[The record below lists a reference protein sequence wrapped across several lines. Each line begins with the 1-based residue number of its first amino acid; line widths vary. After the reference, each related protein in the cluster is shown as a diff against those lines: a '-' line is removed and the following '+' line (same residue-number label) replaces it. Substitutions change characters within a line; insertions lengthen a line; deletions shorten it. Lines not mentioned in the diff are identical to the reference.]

1 MPHVPII
8 FHKPAKSPNALLR
21 HLQRKGLDT
30 RKQKTKALQALEFIG
45 YHRLLIYMRPLQDPQ
60 KRFFATVRFDDI
72 LQLYDFDRR
81 LRLVFLDAIDR
92 IEVAFRSAIIN
103 TLALDKAC
111 GPHFYLEAIHFKNG
125 QAHRDLLK
133 QVLGLRDKGNAAL
146 KHYYDTY
153 NTPSLPPVWTLLE
166 AMTIGQL
173 SCLFSELHLD
183 HRKTVAAKF
192 GYDES
197 VLSTWLQSLTILRNV
212 CAHHGRLW
220 NASITAGAPKYARA
234 LNAEFPPHSDRG
246 RIFARAVVVQALLA
260 KIDPTSDWKYRFKQ
274 LMTSVP
280 LTALTKAGR
289 STADLGLVAGWENRQ
304 FWS

>member
-1 MPHVPII
+1 MPHAPIT
-8 FHKPAKSPNALLR
+8 FHKPAKSPHALLR
-21 HLQRKGLDT
+21 HLQLKGLGT
-30 RKQKTKALQALEFIG
+30 RKQKARALQALEFIG

-60 KRFFATVRFDDI
+60 KRFFANVQFDDI

-103 TLALDKAC
+103 TLALDKTC
-111 GPHFYLEAIHFKNG
+111 GPHFYLDAIHFKHG

-133 QVLGLRDKGNAAL
+133 QVLGLREKGNASV
-146 KHYYDTY
+146 KHYYGTY
-153 NTPSLPPVWTLLE
+153 NTPALPPAWTVLE

-173 SCLFSELHLD
+173 SCLFSDLHLD

-197 VLSTWLQSLTILRNV
+197 VLITWLKALTLLRNV

-220 NASITAGAPKYARA
+220 NASITADAPKYANTIRS
-234 LNAEFPPHSDRG
+234 EFPSPMDCG

-260 KIDPTSDWKYRFKQ
+260 KIDPTSDWKFRFKH
-274 LMTSVP
+274 LLTTLPTTVLAKAG
-280 LTALTKAGR
+280 LTAGE
-289 STADLGLVAGWENRQ
+289 LGLIQGWQARP
-304 FWS
+304 FWC

>member
-1 MPHVPII
+1 MPHSPIY

-21 HLQRKGLDT
+21 HLRLKGLGT
-30 RKQKTKALQALEFIG
+30 RGQKDKALQALEFIG

-60 KRFFATVRFDDI
+60 KRFFATVQFDDI

-92 IEVAFRSAIIN
+92 IEVAFRAAMIN
-103 TLALDKAC
+103 TLALDKSC
-111 GPHFYLEAIHFKNG
+111 GTHFYLDAIHFKDCKV
-125 QAHRDLLK
+125 HRDLLK
-133 QVLGLRDKGNAAL
+133 QVLGLRDKGNAAI

-153 NTPSLPPVWTLLE
+153 NTPALPPVWTVLE

-173 SCLFSELHLD
+173 SCLFSDLHLD

-197 VLSTWLQSLTILRNV
+197 VLVTWLKSLTLLRNV

-220 NASITAGAPKYARA
+220 NASITADAPKYAKA
-234 LNAEFPPHSDRG
+234 IAAEFPHHNDRG
-246 RIFARAVVVQALLA
+246 RIFAKAVVVQALLA
-260 KIDPTSDWKYRFKQ
+260 QIDPTSDWKLRFKH
-274 LMTSVP
+274 LMATLP
-280 LTALTKAGR
+280 TTALAKAGR
-289 STADLGLVAGWENRQ
+289 TTAELGQVAGWETRP

>member
-1 MPHVPII
+1 MPHALIS

-21 HLQRKGLDT
+21 HMQLKGLDT
-30 RKQKTKALQALEFIG
+30 RKQTAKALQALEFIG
-45 YHRLLIYMRPLQDPQ
+45 YHRLLIYMRPLQNPQ
-60 KRFFATVRFDDI
+60 KRFFANVQFDDI

-111 GPHFYLEAIHFKNG
+111 GPHFYLDAIHFNDG
-125 QAHRDLLK
+125 QAHRNLLK
-133 QVLGLRDKGNAAL
+133 QVLGLRDSGNASL

-153 NTPSLPPVWTLLE
+153 NTPALPPVWTVLE

-173 SCLFSELHLD
+173 SRLFSDLHLD
-183 HRKTVAAKF
+183 HRKMIAAKF
-192 GYDES
+192 SYDES
-197 VLSTWLQSLTILRNV
+197 VLSTWLQSLTLLRNV

-220 NASITAGAPKYARA
+220 NASITAGAPKYAKA
-234 LNAEFPPHSDRG
+234 IANEFPPHHDRG
-246 RIFARAVVVQALLA
+246 RVFARAVVVQALLA
-260 KIDPTSDWKYRFKQ
+260 KIDPTSDWKSRFKH
-274 LMTSVP
+274 LIASLPM
-280 LTALTKAGR
+280 TALAKAGR
-289 STADLGLVAGWENRQ
+289 TTADLGLVAGWENHQ

>member
-1 MPHVPII
+1 MPHAHIN

-21 HLQRKGLDT
+21 HLQLKGLDT
-30 RKQKTKALQALEFIG
+30 RKQKAKALQALEFIG
-45 YHRLLIYMRPLQDPQ
+45 YHRLLIYMRPLQDAQ
-60 KRFFATVRFDDI
+60 KRFFATVQFDDI

-92 IEVAFRSAIIN
+92 IEVAFRSVIIN

-111 GPHFYLEAIHFKNG
+111 GPHFYQDAIHFTDG

-133 QVLGLRDKGNAAL
+133 QVLGLREKGNAAL
-146 KHYYDTY
+146 KHYYETY
-153 NTPSLPPVWTLLE
+153 NTPALPPVWTVLE

-173 SCLFSELHLD
+173 SCLFSDLHLD

-192 GYDES
+192 RYDES
-197 VLSTWLQSLTILRNV
+197 VLSTWLQSLTLLRNV

-220 NASITAGAPKYARA
+220 NASITAGAPKYAKA
-234 LNAEFPPHSDRG
+234 ITAEFPSHNDRG
-246 RIFARAVVVQALLA
+246 RVFARAVVVQALLA
-260 KIDPTSDWKYRFKQ
+260 EIDPTSDWKYRFKH
-274 LMTSVP
+274 LMATLPMTV
-280 LTALTKAGR
+280 LAKAGR
-289 STADLGLVAGWENRQ
+289 TTADLGLVDGWESRQ